1 MKGSRL
7 SRYVSLDLGSSSIS
21 WCDLATDEVISE
33 PNLIV
38 VDQKRWKVM
47 DVGSSAANMEGHA
60 EGNLIVMRPIRG
72 GRLDDVRLAERYF
85 RAVIKRMASSRR
97 GRPNIALAT
106 PSFLTTAE
114 KRVMASA
121 LSKAG
126 AASVIFVDATVAAA
140 VGAGADIQGPDG
152 VMVASIGAQTTFAG
166 ILALGDS
173 IEMQNG
179 FVGGESL
186 NEAISRYLRDA
197 YQLIMLE
204 SDIEELKI
212 ALVDLTDGATSVAA
226 TLKGRHVET
235 GADHTVEVDSAELT
249 SSVRSA
255 VGSICDVVLN
265 TLKQAP
271 AEISHDLSTQ
281 GLHLVGRASLL
292 RGLDELIESLIQ
304 IPAHHPPVVERAVV
318 LGAAKILGQVR
329 S

>member
-1 MKGSRL
+1 
-7 SRYVSLDLGSSSIS
+7 
-21 WCDLATDEVISE
+21 
-33 PNLIV
+33 
-38 VDQKRWKVM
+38 M
-47 DVGSSAANMEGHA
+47 DVGTSASSLEGRA

-85 RAVIKRMASSRR
+85 RAVIKRMASRR
-97 GRPNIALAT
+97 GKPHIGLAT

-126 AASVIFVDATVAAA
+126 AASVIFVDSTVAAA

-173 IEMQNG
+173 IEVQND
-179 FVGGESL
+179 FVGGDSL
-186 NEAISRYLRDA
+186 NEAISRYLRDVH
-197 YQLIMLE
+197 QLVMLDT
-204 SDIEELKI
+204 DIEELKV
-212 ALVDLTDGATSVAA
+212 ALIDLTHGAEAVVA

-235 GADHTVEVDSAELT
+235 GLDHEVEVDSTELT
-249 SSVRSA
+249 GAVRS
-255 VGSICDVVLN
+255 VIGSICDVVLN

-271 AEISHDLSTQ
+271 AEISNDLSKQ
-281 GLHLVGRASLL
+281 GIHLVGRASLL
-292 RGLDELIESLIQ
+292 RGLDDLIESMVR